1 MGIGVFLCLPVD
13 LFKTTKIFIPY
24 IATIFVAITVATSTY
39 THHLD
44 LMARAFLGPTRQ
56 TLKKKITLFSS
67 TKQGVSSWL
76 SLYATIVGCLGSSIV
91 SSFTYQML
99 REPNDSEHEF
109 ISLWIWGLY
118 MLSQLKIEQV
128 LLLFP
133 TFVIKLGERCWLVWR
148 VHVAS
153 MVPRKV
159 KTSFGAVFCSGIVGI
174 VVLLFGKVGDFGGV
188 VREGSETHSHDHLV
202 DALDYHEHIS
212 VWKS

>member
-1 MGIGVFLCLPVD
+1 MDQYCRYSTLTNRTITISGSTFSSLEWTSIAWGGGLTLAVPILAFISFHINGHFQTLITTITMGIGVFLCLPVD

-24 IATIFVAITVATSTY
+24 IATIFAAITVATSTY

-99 REPNDSEHEF
+99 REPNDSEHGF
-109 ISLWIWGLY
+109 ISLWIV
-118 MLSQLKIEQV
+118 SI
-128 LLLFP
+128 
-133 TFVIKLGERCWLVWR
+133 
-148 VHVAS
+148 
-153 MVPRKV
+153 
-159 KTSFGAVFCSGIVGI
+159 FCG
-174 VVLLFGKVGDFGGV
+174 
-188 VREGSETHSHDHLV
+188 
-202 DALDYHEHIS
+202 
-212 VWKS
+212 

>member
-24 IATIFVAITVATSTY
+24 IATIFAAITVATSTY

-109 ISLWIWGLY
+109 ISLWIVSIFFLGLGSTSVTIIGSDGTCWW
-118 MLSQLKIEQV
+118 LGPFKAHQVGWCTLLEGCWCWRV
-128 LLLFP
+128 LLL
-133 TFVIKLGERCWLVWR
+133 VKR
-148 VHVAS
+148 V
-153 MVPRKV
+153 P
-159 KTSFGAVFCSGIVGI
+159 FLFGIVG
-174 VVLLFGKVGDFGGV
+174 
-188 VREGSETHSHDHLV
+188 
-202 DALDYHEHIS
+202 
-212 VWKS
+212 